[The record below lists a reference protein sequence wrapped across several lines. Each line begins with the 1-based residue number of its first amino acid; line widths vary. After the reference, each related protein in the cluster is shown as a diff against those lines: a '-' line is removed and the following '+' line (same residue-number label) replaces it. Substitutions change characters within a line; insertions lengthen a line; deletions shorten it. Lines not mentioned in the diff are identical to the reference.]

1 VHLTDDETVDL
12 LFAGC
17 WRLLG
22 IFFFAYVL
30 LLQTELINYGQYLSH
45 TEIDML
51 IEFLKTEHNEK
62 TKKTVLLGSVKV
74 ERSV

>member
-1 VHLTDDETVDL
+1 VHLTDDKTVDL

-51 IEFLKTEHNEK
+51 IEFLKTESIMRRP
-62 TKKTVLLGSVKV
+62 KKQFF
-74 ERSV
+74 